1 MAKSKS
7 MGFKRRFLRRW
18 TYFKWVSLAIGGFLA
33 INFAV
38 QILRK
43 PTEALGLVPTT
54 KKTPFQ
60 TWQSYRDE
68 FRSSSTPVIT
78 ADFLAAIAQV
88 ESSGDPVAQPKW
100 VFRWTADVF
109 RIYAPQSSAVGLM
122 QITEGN
128 FVEAK
133 NYCVRDGKVETNCWL
148 NNLYARFLPS
158 HSIEMAAGFMH
169 VQVEK
174 FLAMHRLSSVKR
186 ENQQRLAALIHLC
199 GKGRAPEFIK
209 NRFRVSSSFQRCG
222 SHDPREYLGKVAMY
236 QRQFLRML
244 ASEY

>member
-1 MAKSKS
+1 MAKKNSI
-7 MGFKRRFLRRW
+7 GFQRKFLRRW
-18 TYFKWVSLAIGGFLA
+18 TQIKWVSIAVAGFLVV
-33 INFAV
+33 NFTI

-43 PTEALGLVPTT
+43 PTEALGIVPTT
-54 KKTPFQ
+54 KKTPMQ

-68 FRSSSTPVIT
+68 FRSSATPIIT
-78 ADFLAAIAQV
+78 ADFLAAVAQV

-100 VFRWTADVF
+100 VFRWTTDIF
-109 RIYAPQSSAVGLM
+109 RVYAPQSSAVGLM

-133 NYCVRDGKVETNCWL
+133 NYCVRRGKVETNCWL
-148 NNLYARFLPS
+148 NNLYARFWPS

-174 FLAMHRLSSVKR
+174 FLAMYKLSSVKR
-186 ENQQRLAALIHLC
+186 ESQQRLAAVIHLC

-209 NRFRVSSSFQRCG
+209 NKFRVSSSFQRCG
-222 SHDPREYLGKVAMY
+222 THDPREYLNKVAMY
-236 QRQFLRML
+236 QRQFSRML
-244 ASEY
+244 ASE